1 MKQSKKH
8 NRRWS
13 ADAAIRSLH
22 VAINATHDYPSA
34 CARLRNRLRRVPK
47 EALHISHQHGGV
59 YFYCDDQYL
68 RKKSATLYSLARKR
82 YCETLLNV
90 LTLFSQVP
98 PLRSP
103 ENQDQWD
110 RCDAALTD
118 LDDLIRDFA
127 DGNLQL
133 ERILLT
139 QEQYAWYTGRY
150 IKKLRPKV
158 ESLSQSDRV
167 LTIPYGDQVLS
178 KSEQNIGYT
187 LWDFA
192 VPCHYEEQLQ
202 IDVKE
207 LVSGLRIDLQRQA
220 PPGWQLFCYQGGS
233 CYWNVPEELAW
244 MNAPGC
250 IWRTYDSRTGC
261 IRIHPD
267 FTIMLADGSLLLW
280 EHEGLLTN
288 FVYRMNAG
296 ERAGIL
302 RLAGDIPPERLIETL
317 EAQANDRQALERIV
331 ETRVLPCL
339 WF

>member
-1 MKQSKKH
+1 M
-8 NRRWS
+8 NRQTKNNQWT
-13 ADAAIRSLH
+13 ADAVIRSLH
-22 VAINATHDYPSA
+22 VAIKGISDYPSA
-34 CARLRNRLRRVPK
+34 CARLRNRLRPFPK
-47 EALHISHQHGGV
+47 ESLHISHQHGGV
-59 YFYCDDQYL
+59 YFYCNDKYL
-68 RKKSATLYSLARKR
+68 RKKSALLYSLARKR

-90 LTLFSQVP
+90 LTLFSQAP

-103 ENQDQWD
+103 ENRDQWD
-110 RCDAALTD
+110 RCDAALAD
-118 LDDLIRDFA
+118 LDALIRDFA

-139 QEQYAWYTGRY
+139 REQYAWYTGRY
-150 IKKLRPKV
+150 IKKFRPKT
-158 ESLSQSDRV
+158 ESQRPADRV
-167 LTIPYGDQVLS
+167 LTIPYGDQVMS

-187 LWDFA
+187 LWDYA
-192 VPCHYEEQLQ
+192 VPCHYEEQLLINVQ
-202 IDVKE
+202 ALVDE
-207 LVSGLRIDLQRQA
+207 LQEELKKRNQLGQF
-220 PPGWQLFCYQGGS
+220 LFCYQGNI

-244 MNAPGC
+244 MNAPGS

-267 FTIMLADGSLLLW
+267 FTIMLADGGLLLW

-296 ERAGIL
+296 ERASIM
-302 RLAGDIPPERLIETL
+302 RLAGNIPRERLIETL
-317 EAQANDRQALERIV
+317 EAQANDRQELEQIV